1 MYWYINLYTNCIAM
15 MSEDVQFYES
25 LYKLDTDVVLRCN
38 VIANSV
44 KLLTEDDV
52 C

>member
-1 MYWYINLYTNCIAM
+1 MSEDVQFYESLY

-44 KLLTEDDV
+44 ETV
-52 C
+52 N